1 MKKAKLLSQAKQE
14 IPGKHV
20 RVKEWIGYSGK
31 LTIYDS
37 KTNQVTPK
45 IRSKVFDSFLAEI
58 MDDEKEFRGASVT
71 EVYAKLSKWL
81 YQREVI
87 FQN

>member
-14 IPGKHV
+14 ILGKHA

-37 KTNQVTPK
+37 KTNPVTPK

-58 MDDEKEFRGASVT
+58 MDDEKKIRGASVT
-71 EVYAKLSKWL
+71 EVLQS
-81 YQREVI
+81 
-87 FQN
+87 FQNGCTSAK